1 MVGGESGSRIEMRR
15 REENRRS
22 LIQMDP
28 NQDEELDKIL
38 GELSELENQFSREIV
53 EKSNTNTNR
62 NINTVLHSST
72 P

>member
-62 NINTVLHSST
+62 NINTVLHS
-72 P
+72 

>member
-1 MVGGESGSRIEMRR
+1 MVGGGSGSRIEMRR

-62 NINTVLHSST
+62 NINTVLHS
-72 P
+72 

>member
-53 EKSNTNTNR
+53 EKSNTNSNR
-62 NINTVLHSST
+62 NINTVLHS
-72 P
+72 

>member
-1 MVGGESGSRIEMRR
+1 MVGGQSGSRIEMRR

-53 EKSNTNTNR
+53 EKSNTNSNR
-62 NINTVLHSST
+62 NINTVLHS
-72 P
+72 

>member
-28 NQDEELDKIL
+28 SQDEELDKIL

-62 NINTVLHSST
+62 NINTVLHS
-72 P
+72 

>member
-1 MVGGESGSRIEMRR
+1 MVGGQSGSRIEMRR

-53 EKSNTNTNR
+53 EKSNTNSNR
-62 NINTVLHSST
+62 NKNTVLHS
-72 P
+72 